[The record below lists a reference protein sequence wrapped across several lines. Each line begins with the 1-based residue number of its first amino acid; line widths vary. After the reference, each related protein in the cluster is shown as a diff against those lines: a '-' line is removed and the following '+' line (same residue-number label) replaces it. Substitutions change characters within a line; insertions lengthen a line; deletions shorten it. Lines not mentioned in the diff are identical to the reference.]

1 MLCVSFYPVASS
13 VEDRLLKFA
22 VIAARYQNQWVFCRH
37 KDRST
42 WEIPGG
48 HRESGEEIL
57 QTAQREL
64 REETGA
70 ASAVLKPLAVY
81 AVTQDEQTTYGML
94 YLAEI
99 LELEPLD
106 DAVEIGEI
114 RLFDDLPEQLT
125 YAAIQPKLFARA
137 VEELGSFIE
146 KAMLEDVK
154 SVASLAAK
162 LWNHHEIGE
171 LEAEFS
177 DFLQQEDAAVFLC
190 KRNGV
195 AVGFAQ
201 CGLRRDYVEGTET
214 SPVGYLEG
222 IFVEKNC
229 RGRGYAK
236 ELLKRCEA
244 WAREKGCTEFASD
257 CELCNEDSLRFHLH
271 MGFQEA
277 NRIICFTK
285 KL

>member
-1 MLCVSFYPVASS
+1 MLCVSFHPAAS

-22 VIAARYQNQWVFCRH
+22 VIAARYHNQWVFCRH

-48 HRESGEEIL
+48 HREPGEQIL

-70 ASAVLKPLAVY
+70 VSAEMKPLTVY

-99 LELEPLD
+99 LELEPLSD
-106 DAVEIGEI
+106 TVEIAEI
-114 RLFDDLPEQLT
+114 RLFDDLPQQLT

-137 VEELGSFIE
+137 LEEPAISIE
-146 KAMLEDVK
+146 KAKSDDVK
-154 SVASLAAK
+154 SVAILAAK

-190 KRNGV
+190 KRNAV

-222 IFVEKNC
+222 IFVEERC
-229 RGRGYAK
+229 RGRGFAK
-236 ELLKRCEA
+236 ELLKHCEA
-244 WAREKGCTEFASD
+244 WAKEKGCAEFASD
-257 CELCNEDSLRFHLH
+257 CELCNDTSLRFHLR

>member
-1 MLCVSFYPVASS
+1 MLCVSFHSAAS

-48 HRESGEEIL
+48 HREPGEQIL

-70 ASAVLKPLAVY
+70 VYAKLKPLTVY

-99 LELEPLD
+99 LELEPLSD
-106 DAVEIGEI
+106 SVEIGEI

-137 VEELGSFIE
+137 LEELAISIE
-146 KAMLEDVK
+146 KATLKDAK
-154 SVASLAAK
+154 SVATLAAK

-190 KRNGV
+190 KRTGA

-222 IFVEKNC
+222 IFVEEGC
-229 RGRGYAK
+229 RGRGFAK
-236 ELLKRCEA
+236 ALLKHCEA

-257 CELCNEDSLRFHLH
+257 CELRNETSLRFHLR
-271 MGFQEA
+271 MGFREA

>member
-1 MLCVSFYPVASS
+1 MFCVSFYPAAS

-42 WEIPGG
+42 WELPGG
-48 HRESGEEIL
+48 HREPGEKIL

-70 ASAVLKPLAVY
+70 AAAALKPLTVY

-99 LELEPLD
+99 SELEPLS

-125 YAAIQPKLFARA
+125 YTVIQPKLFARA
-137 VEELGSFIE
+137 LEELTISIE
-146 KAMLEDVK
+146 KATLKDVK
-154 SVASLAAK
+154 SVVSLAAE
-162 LWNHHEIGE
+162 LWEHHDQEE
-171 LEAEFS
+171 LETEFS
-177 DFLQQEDAAVFLC
+177 DFLQQKDAAVFLC
-190 KRNGV
+190 KRNGA

-222 IFVEKNC
+222 IFVEETYRHQGC
-229 RGRGYAK
+229 AK
-236 ELLKRCEA
+236 ALLQRCET

-257 CELCNEDSLRFHLH
+257 CELWNEASLSFHLKL
-271 MGFQEA
+271 GFQEA